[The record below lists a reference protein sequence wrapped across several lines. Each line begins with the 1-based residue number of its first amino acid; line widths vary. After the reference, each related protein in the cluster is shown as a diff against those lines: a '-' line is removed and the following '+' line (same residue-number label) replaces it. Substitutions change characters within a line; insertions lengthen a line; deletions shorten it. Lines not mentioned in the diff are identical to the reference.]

1 MMRLFLAGLM
11 GLALSLGTA
20 AADDT
25 KAPSTKDTGKKH
37 EATIT
42 KIDTKNHTLTVK
54 MKDKDG
60 KDKEKEF
67 KLTETVR
74 YLDSTG
80 KAIAIDVFKSGD
92 EVLVLEA
99 DEQLK
104 EVHKKKSDKK

>member
-1 MMRLFLAGLM
+1 MLRLLLAALM

-20 AADDT
+20 AADDKKT
-25 KAPSTKDTGKKH
+25 SDNKDAKKH

-42 KIDTKNHTLTVK
+42 KIDAKNHTLTVK

-80 KAIAIDVFKSGD
+80 KAIAIDVFKNGD

-104 EVHKKKSDKK
+104 EVHKKKTDKK